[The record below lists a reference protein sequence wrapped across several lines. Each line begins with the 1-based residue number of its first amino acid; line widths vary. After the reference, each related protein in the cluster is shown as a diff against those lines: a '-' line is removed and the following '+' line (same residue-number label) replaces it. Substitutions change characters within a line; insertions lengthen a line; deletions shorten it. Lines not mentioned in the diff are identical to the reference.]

1 MAKIEFINVGHSYDL
16 SAKNPV
22 YALEPFSLSWENGGR
37 YALLGPSGCGKTT
50 MLNIMSGL
58 VTPSEGNVFF
68 NDQNITSVKTEQ
80 RNIAQVFQFPVIY
93 NTMSVYDNL
102 AFPLKCRNYNESQIR
117 TKVNEVAEILNLSSF
132 LDMWAKG
139 LTADQKQLISLGR
152 GLVRE
157 DVAAILM
164 DEPLT
169 VIDPDL
175 KFKLRRKLK
184 EINSKYKTTLI
195 YVTHDQNEAMTFAEN
210 IIVMDSGKIVQSG
223 APQELF
229 ERPSTSFVA
238 YFIGTPAMNIYRCS
252 IDNNELVLGRCKLK
266 IDKNLDQIKS
276 EQLKV
281 GIRSEFIELSDKPQE
296 NSILV
301 KIKTNEDF
309 GNYILLTCEF
319 DDFEIKVKIKRD
331 QSIPSE
337 TPYLIL
343 PKSRLCL
350 YENEKSLEK
359 YSSLL
364 CEHIKENLGSKS
376 DVLHEPTQ
384 YVFKPT

>member
-1 MAKIEFINVGHSYDL
+1 MAKIEFKNVGHSYDHN
-16 SAKNPV
+16 AKNPV
-22 YALEPFSLSWENGGR
+22 YALKPFSLSWEDGGR

-58 VTPSEGNVFF
+58 ITPSEGNVFI

-102 AFPLKCRNYNESQIR
+102 AFPLKCRKFSDSQIR
-117 TKVNEVAEILNLSSF
+117 IKVNEVADILNLSSF
-132 LDMWAKG
+132 LDMGAKG

-195 YVTHDQNEAMTFAEN
+195 YVTHDQNEAMTFAEK
-210 IIVMDSGKIVQSG
+210 IIVMDSGQIVQSG
-223 APQELF
+223 SPKELF

-252 IDNNELVLGRCKLK
+252 INNNDLVLGRCKLK

-276 EQLKV
+276 EKLKV
-281 GIRSEFIELSDKPQE
+281 GIRSEFLELRDKPQE
-296 NSILV
+296 NSVII

-309 GNYILLTCEF
+309 GNYKLLTCEF
-319 DDFEIKVKIKRD
+319 DDLEIKVKIKRD
-331 QSIPSE
+331 QAIPSE

-350 YENEKSLEK
+350 YENEKL
-359 YSSLL
+359 
-364 CEHIKENLGSKS
+364 IN
-376 DVLHEPTQ
+376 
-384 YVFKPT
+384 

>member
-1 MAKIEFINVGHSYDL
+1 
-16 SAKNPV
+16 
-22 YALEPFSLSWENGGR
+22 
-37 YALLGPSGCGKTT
+37 

-195 YVTHDQNEAMTFAEN
+195 YVTHDQNEAMTFAEK
-210 IIVMDSGKIVQSG
+210 IIVMDSGQIVQSG

-350 YENEKSLEK
+350 YENEKL
-359 YSSLL
+359 
-364 CEHIKENLGSKS
+364 IN
-376 DVLHEPTQ
+376 
-384 YVFKPT
+384 

>member
-1 MAKIEFINVGHSYDL
+1 MAKIEFKNVGHSYDHN
-16 SAKNPV
+16 AKNPV
-22 YALEPFSLSWENGGR
+22 YALKPFSLSWEDGGR

-58 VTPSEGNVFF
+58 TKPSEGNVFF
-68 NDQNITSVKTEQ
+68 NDENITSVKTEQ

-102 AFPLKCRNYNESQIR
+102 AFPLKCRKFSNSQIR

-132 LDMWAKG
+132 LEMGAKG

-195 YVTHDQNEAMTFAEN
+195 YVTHDQNEAMTFAEK
-210 IIVMDSGKIVQSG
+210 IIVMDSGQIVQSG
-223 APQELF
+223 SPKELF
-229 ERPSTSFVA
+229 EKPSTSFVA

-252 IDNNELVLGRCKLK
+252 IDNNELVLGHCKLK

-276 EQLKV
+276 ENLKV
-281 GIRSEFIELSDKPQE
+281 GIRSEFLELRDKPQE
-296 NSILV
+296 NSVII

-309 GNYILLTCEF
+309 GNYKLLTCEF

-331 QSIPSE
+331 QAIPSE
-337 TPYLIL
+337 TSYLIL
-343 PKSRLCL
+343 PKNRLCL
-350 YENEKSLEK
+350 YENEKL
-359 YSSLL
+359 
-364 CEHIKENLGSKS
+364 IN
-376 DVLHEPTQ
+376 
-384 YVFKPT
+384 

>member
-1 MAKIEFINVGHSYDL
+1 MAKIEFKNVGHSYEQN
-16 SAKNPV
+16 AKIPD
-22 YALEPFSLSWENGGR
+22 YALKPFSLSWEDGGR

-58 VTPSEGNVFF
+58 ITPSEGTVFF

-102 AFPLKCRNYNESQIR
+102 AFPLKCRKFSDSHIR
-117 TKVNEVAEILNLSSF
+117 KKVNEVADILNLSSV
-132 LDMWAKG
+132 LDLGAKG

-157 DVAAILM
+157 DVAAVLM

-195 YVTHDQNEAMTFAEN
+195 YVTHDQNEAMTFAEK
-210 IIVMDSGKIVQSG
+210 IIVMDSGQIVQRGSSK
-223 APQELF
+223 ELF
-229 ERPSTSFVA
+229 ESPSTTFVA
-238 YFIGTPAMNIYRCS
+238 YFIGSPAMNIFNCS
-252 IDNNELVLGRCKLK
+252 IENNELILGRFKLK
-266 IDKNLDQIKS
+266 IDTNLDQIKS
-276 EQLKV
+276 NELKV
-281 GIRSEFIELSDKPQE
+281 GIRSEFIDLSDKPKE

-301 KIKTNEDF
+301 KIKSNEDF
-309 GNYILLTCEF
+309 GNYKLLTCEF
-319 DDFEIKVKIKRD
+319 DNLEIKVKIKRE
-331 QSIPSE
+331 QVITSE
-337 TPYLIL
+337 TTYLIL
-343 PKSRLCL
+343 SKNRLCL
-350 YENEKSLEK
+350 YEKEKL
-359 YSSLL
+359 
-364 CEHIKENLGSKS
+364 IN
-376 DVLHEPTQ
+376 
-384 YVFKPT
+384 

>member
-1 MAKIEFINVGHSYDL
+1 MG
-16 SAKNPV
+16 
-22 YALEPFSLSWENGGR
+22 
-37 YALLGPSGCGKTT
+37 
-50 MLNIMSGL
+50 
-58 VTPSEGNVFF
+58 
-68 NDQNITSVKTEQ
+68 
-80 RNIAQVFQFPVIY
+80 
-93 NTMSVYDNL
+93 
-102 AFPLKCRNYNESQIR
+102 
-117 TKVNEVAEILNLSSF
+117 
-132 LDMWAKG
+132 AKG

-195 YVTHDQNEAMTFAEN
+195 YVTHDQNEAMTFAEK
-210 IIVMDSGKIVQSG
+210 IIVMDSGQIVQSG
-223 APQELF
+223 SPKELF

-281 GIRSEFIELSDKPQE
+281 GIRSEFLELRDKPQE
-296 NSILV
+296 NSVII

-309 GNYILLTCEF
+309 GNYKLLTCEF
-319 DDFEIKVKIKRD
+319 DDLEIKVKIKRD
-331 QSIPSE
+331 QAIPSE

-350 YENEKSLEK
+350 YENEKL
-359 YSSLL
+359 
-364 CEHIKENLGSKS
+364 IN
-376 DVLHEPTQ
+376 
-384 YVFKPT
+384 

>member
-1 MAKIEFINVGHSYDL
+1 MAKIEFINVGHSYDQ
-16 SAKNPV
+16 SANNPV
-22 YALEPFSLSWENGGR
+22 YALEPFSLSWENGCR

-210 IIVMDSGKIVQSG
+210 IIVMDSGQIVQSG

-350 YENEKSLEK
+350 YENEKL
-359 YSSLL
+359 
-364 CEHIKENLGSKS
+364 IN
-376 DVLHEPTQ
+376 
-384 YVFKPT
+384 

>member
-1 MAKIEFINVGHSYDL
+1 MAKIEFKNVGHSYDQN
-16 SAKNPV
+16 AKIPA
-22 YALEPFSLSWENGGR
+22 YALKPFSLSWEDGGR

-58 VTPSEGNVFF
+58 ITPSEGTVFF

-102 AFPLKCRNYNESQIR
+102 AFPLKCRKFSDSQIR
-117 TKVNEVAEILNLSSF
+117 TKVNEVADILNLSSV
-132 LDMWAKG
+132 LNLGAKG

-157 DVAAILM
+157 DVAAVLM

-195 YVTHDQNEAMTFAEN
+195 YVTHDQNEAMTFAEK
-210 IIVMDSGKIVQSG
+210 IIVMDSGQIVQSG

-238 YFIGTPAMNIYRCS
+238 YFIGTPAMNIFRCS

-266 IDKNLDQIKS
+266 IDKKLGKIKS

-296 NSILV
+296 NSVLV

-350 YENEKSLEK
+350 YENEKL
-359 YSSLL
+359 
-364 CEHIKENLGSKS
+364 IN
-376 DVLHEPTQ
+376 
-384 YVFKPT
+384 